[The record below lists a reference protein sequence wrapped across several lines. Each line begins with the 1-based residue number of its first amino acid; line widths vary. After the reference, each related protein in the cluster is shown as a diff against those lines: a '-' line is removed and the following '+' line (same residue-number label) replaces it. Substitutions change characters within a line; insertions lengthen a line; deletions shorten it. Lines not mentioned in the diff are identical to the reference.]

1 MDLVLAQTQNRSG
14 WQLLFQV
21 GVPVLIFVVIPLLKK
36 LKDKAEERAIEKR
49 ARSVQSAAEMEA
61 IRTGRGLEQVLMGLP
76 AAGSAPVETPSL
88 PDSNDP
94 KVRRERQLAELR
106 RRAAARGG
114 QPVVQ
119 SPAPP
124 VRSST
129 ARQLPMPTQSQP
141 MPQLVRQPAPA
152 QPVRIQLPGGGSVV
166 VGQGQ
171 SPPPRPAARP
181 QPKPVPQQRTQKM
194 TNEQAARVARERQAV
209 PTRVQNTQV
218 SDMAS
223 SSETHRLVA
232 DTDAAKVTARAER
245 KGPKLGRA
253 GLRQAILMTEI
264 FGKPRS
270 ERLDEI

>member
-1 MDLVLAQTQNRSG
+1 MEPLLAQNSTSTG
-14 WQLLFQV
+14 WLPLLFKV
-21 GVPVLIFVVIPLLKK
+21 GVPLLIFVILPLVKK
-36 LKDKAEERAIEKR
+36 LRERAAERSIEKR
-49 ARSVQSAAEMEA
+49 ERSIQSAAEMEA
-61 IRTGRGLEQVLMGLP
+61 IRTGRGLEQVLMGMP
-76 AAGSAPVETPSL
+76 AAGTNAPVEATSPL
-88 PDSNDP
+88 DSDDP
-94 KVRRERQLAELR
+94 KIRRERQLAELR

-114 QPVVQ
+114 QAVVQ
-119 SPAPP
+119 SPMP

-152 QPVRIQLPGGGSVV
+152 TPVRIQLPGGGSVV

-171 SPPPRPAARP
+171 PPPRPAARP
-181 QPKPVPQQRTQKM
+181 QAKPVPQQRPQKM
-194 TNEQAARVARERQAV
+194 TNEQAARAARERQAV

-218 SDMAS
+218 SDIAG